1 MLVIARWLLFPA
13 VLFANISLAQTLQYD
28 IVLFNRKIGETS
40 VSKIDKGDGVTLYKL
55 NSRSEAK
62 VLFITKHSYMNA
74 DIVYK
79 NGELY
84 SSSYYTNNDEGEVL
98 QKVVKT
104 ADGYDLDRNGTK
116 RNLRRAIR
124 HSIVQLY
131 FSEPSVLT
139 SIFAERLGEFIEF
152 EKVAPAE
159 YKSVVK
165 NVSSYYRYANGKLV
179 EIEMS
184 KPAGSAFLRLVR

>member
-1 MLVIARWLLFPA
+1 MLVIARWLLFPT
-13 VLFANISLAQTLQYD
+13 VLFVNFSLAQTLQYD

-55 NSRSEAK
+55 HSRSEAK
-62 VLFITKHSYMNA
+62 VLFITKHSRMNA

-84 SSSYYTNNDEGEVL
+84 SSSYYTDNDEGEVL
-98 QKVVKT
+98 QKTVKT
-104 ADGYDLDRNGTK
+104 AEGYDLDRNGTK

-124 HSIVQLY
+124 HSTVQLY

-184 KPAGSAFLRLVR
+184 KPTGSAFLRLVK